1 MVGILEQDCCYIFCN
16 FGAMSLVGKNVW
28 EASVEDNIA
37 KVNFLDVTLNL
48 KAGKHYLHNKE

>member
-1 MVGILEQDCCYIFCN
+1 
-16 FGAMSLVGKNVW
+16 MSLVAKNVW